1 MVVLAGTSPIIE
13 SILAIMT
20 VLTGCGCFLVGISLM
35 SRGFVQAS
43 MRSTSFFT
51 RGFDCR
57 NRFEGAGFGFLYTVV
72 VQSSDVTSVTLVR
85 LTDLGTITLFQAC
98 ACLIGANIGTTVT
111 SFIASLGTYQFLI
124 PIFAFFAFV
133 GAVPL
138 LSKKKPLRIFGQVV
152 AGFGILFIGLQLL
165 SAAVDNASFQNVVG
179 SLFGFT
185 DNPFLLIAIAVVF
198 TMIVQSSS
206 VVTAMVVFLSASL
219 LSLPSA
225 LCLVVGANIGT
236 CITSWIASIGG
247 SRTARQT
254 AMFHTLFNLV
264 GAAIFL
270 AVMLTP
276 LNEPVIEWIQA
287 LKVNTEFK
295 VATFHLIFNIVAGII
310 MIPLL
315 RPSVWLCKKIIR
327 H

>member
-1 MVVLAGTSPIIE
+1 MVVLAGTSPILD
-13 SILAIMT
+13 SILAVMT
-20 VLTGCGCFLVGISLM
+20 VLTACGCFLVGISLM

-111 SFIASLGTYQFLI
+111 SYIASLGTYQFLI
-124 PIFAFFAFV
+124 PIFAFFAFI
-133 GAVPL
+133 GAIPL

-165 SAAVDNASFQNVVG
+165 SSAIDNPSFQSVVG

-236 CITSWIASIGG
+236 CFTSWIASIGG

-254 AMFHTLFNLV
+254 AMFHTFFNLV

-295 VATFHLIFNIVAGII
+295 VATFHLMFNLIAGTV